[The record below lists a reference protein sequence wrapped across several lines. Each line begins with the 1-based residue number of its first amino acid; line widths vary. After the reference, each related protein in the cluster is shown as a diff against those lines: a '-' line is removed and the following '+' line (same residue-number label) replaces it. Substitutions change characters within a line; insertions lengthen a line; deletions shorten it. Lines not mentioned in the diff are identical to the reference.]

1 MELTSKSS
9 LKFSGIPPIGINQG
23 TQYLKSRQA
32 GTSSGFRNNS
42 KSKKDEFY
50 IFSKPDK
57 KEIFGYENEKLQDHI
72 LKLKKEVNTKSK
84 EVNSLKVELNLL
96 SIEDK
101 KKLKVIEDILSGSG
115 KSFDEVVMILDGQ
128 SKVEKIDLSANSVIK
143 LREIYVI
150 NFLKSQV
157 GQLKALINER
167 DEEIQKLKANTKVI
181 KYTQLESEFKII
193 QAECEEH
200 KKQNQQL
207 NFQNDELSKS
217 LKDLQYEHQMLFK
230 KFLKKDRDIERTN
243 NAIIKMEEDNRL
255 LILDKKRAEEVSNKY
270 KISMI
275 NMKADLKYK
284 ADIANNSKCFEEEK
298 DKLEKEKDSLSK
310 RLDDMARERTKLKL
324 EIK

>member
-1 MELTSKSS
+1 MDSTSKSS
-9 LKFSGIPPIGINQG
+9 LKNVGIPPIGCNQG
-23 TQYLKSRQA
+23 TQNFNSRQA
-32 GTSSGFRNNS
+32 GTSSGFRSNS
-42 KSKKDEFY
+42 QSKRDEFC

-72 LKLKKEVNTKSK
+72 LKLKKEVNIKSK

-167 DEEIQKLKANTKVI
+167 DEEIQKLKANVKVI
-181 KYTQLESEFKII
+181 KYTQLENELKIV
-193 QAECEEH
+193 QAECEELN
-200 KKQNQQL
+200 KQNQQFNL
-207 NFQNDELSKS
+207 KNEELGKG
-217 LKDLQYEHQMLFK
+217 LKDLQYEHQMLYK
-230 KFLKKDRDIERTN
+230 KFLKKDRDIERSN
-243 NAIIKMEEDNRL
+243 NALMKMEEDNKL
-255 LILDKKRAEEVSNKY
+255 LILDKKKAEEISNKY

-284 ADIANNSKCFEEEK
+284 SDIANNCKSFEEEK
-298 DKLEKEKDSLSK
+298 EKLEKEKDGLSK
-310 RLDDMARERTKLKL
+310 RLDDMTRERNKLKI